1 MKIVYFI
8 LFISLNVNAQ
18 FINEEDD
25 VDISFIDDC
34 TFPIFPSCENLK
46 SEDSIKTC
54 SQKKIQEHIK
64 SNLIYPKEARKN
76 KIEGKVIV
84 NFIVD
89 KNGIVKVKY
98 TRSPHPILEKEAI
111 RIIELLPKMIPSKQ
125 RNKPVDMSLSIPI
138 TFKI

>member
-8 LFISLNVNAQ
+8 LFISLNINAQ

-25 VDISFIDDC
+25 VNVAFICDY
-34 TFPIFPSCENLK
+34 TFPVFPSCETYK
-46 SEDSIKTC
+46 SRDSIDNC
-54 SQKKIQEHIK
+54 ARKKIQEHIK
-64 SNLIYPKEARKN
+64 FNLIYPKEARKN

-89 KNGIVKVKY
+89 KNGFVKVKY

-125 RNKPVDMSLSIPI
+125 RNKPVDMSLIIPL
-138 TFKI
+138 TFKL